1 MCPPITAGFETGGD
15 GPPITIDLNPTP
27 LQTGGDAH
35 FEPAV
40 IGSAGVVQALFQTSG
55 MPKTLDEIVQKVEQA
70 YWNYPDGRAN
80 RIFLTLQGCLREIM
94 KEKGG

>member
-1 MCPPITAGFETGGD
+1 MNIFLMEKSHHRRFQPQTSGDEHSSPSVYEPAVMCPPITAGFETGGD

-40 IGSAGVVQALFQTSG
+40 IGGAGVV
-55 MPKTLDEIVQKVEQA
+55 
-70 YWNYPDGRAN
+70 
-80 RIFLTLQGCLREIM
+80 
-94 KEKGG
+94 

>member
-40 IGSAGVVQALFQTSG
+40 IGGAGVV
-55 MPKTLDEIVQKVEQA
+55 
-70 YWNYPDGRAN
+70 
-80 RIFLTLQGCLREIM
+80 
-94 KEKGG
+94 

>member
-1 MCPPITAGFETGGD
+1 
-15 GPPITIDLNPTP
+15 
-27 LQTGGDAH
+27 
-35 FEPAV
+35 
-40 IGSAGVVQALFQTSG
+40 